1 MKHNNQLPN
10 NHFRK
15 DWQLRV
21 KTWFDQAG
29 RKKRRRLNRVQ
40 KAARIAPRPVDGLLR
55 PAVRCP
61 TIKYNTKLRA
71 GKGFTLEELKV
82 AGIRRKEALTI
93 GISVDHRR
101 RNKSEESLSLNVQ
114 RLKAYKA
121 KLIVFPKKAGK
132 PKKGDSEA
140 AELAEAKQL
149 SGSVMPVTQV
159 FKKEKA
165 RKVTD
170 EEKNASAYA
179 TLRNVRSEQRY
190 RGIREKRAK
199 LKAEEEAQKVKK

>member
-71 GKGFTLEELKV
+71 GKGFTLEELKE

-101 RNKSEESLSLNVQ
+101 RNKSEESLQLNVQ

-140 AELAEAKQL
+140 AELADAKQIA
-149 SGSVMPVTQV
+149 GPVMPVAQV
-159 FKKEKA
+159 ITKEKA
-165 RKVTD
+165 RKVTE
-170 EEKNASAYA
+170 EEKSKSAYA
-179 TLRNVRSEQRY
+179 TLRLVRSEQRY

>member
-71 GKGFTLEELKV
+71 GKGFTLEELKE

-101 RNKSEESLSLNVQ
+101 HNKSEESLKLNVQ
-114 RLKAYKA
+114 RLKTFKA

-132 PKKGDSEA
+132 AKKGDGEVS
-140 AELAEAKQL
+140 ELAEAKQI
-149 SGSVMPVTQV
+149 SGPILPVTQV
-159 FKKEKA
+159 YIKEKA
-165 RKVTD
+165 RKITE
-170 EEKNASAYA
+170 EEKNKSAYA
-179 TLRNVRSEQRY
+179 TLRSVRSEQRY

>member
-71 GKGFTLEELKV
+71 GKGFTLEELKE

-93 GISVDHRR
+93 GVSVDHRR
-101 RNKSEESLSLNVQ
+101 RNKSDESLNLNVQ

-132 PKKGDSEA
+132 AKKGDSES
-140 AELAEAKQL
+140 AELSEAKQL
-149 SGSVMPVTQV
+149 TSALMPVTQV
-159 FKKEKA
+159 YSKEKA
-165 RKVTD
+165 RKITE
-170 EEKNASAYA
+170 EEKNTSAYA

>member
-1 MKHNNQLPN
+1 M
-10 NHFRK
+10 
-15 DWQLRV
+15 
-21 KTWFDQAG
+21 
-29 RKKRRRLNRVQ
+29 
-40 KAARIAPRPVDGLLR
+40 
-55 PAVRCP
+55 
-61 TIKYNTKLRA
+61 
-71 GKGFTLEELKV
+71 
-82 AGIRRKEALTI
+82 TI

-101 RNKSEESLSLNVQ
+101 RNKSDESLNLNVQ

-132 PKKGDSEA
+132 AKKGDSEA
-140 AELAEAKQL
+140 TDVAEAKQL
-149 SGSVMPVTQV
+149 SGPVMPVTQV
-159 FKKEKA
+159 YKKEKA

-170 EEKNASAYA
+170 EEKSASAYA